1 MRKEGRLSCGERGM
15 EVTRWPM
22 LAMEER
28 MLAEWSHLGLVIPR
42 LVLLGE
48 AERTKLFEAKEW

>member
-22 LAMEER
+22 LATEER
-28 MLAEWSHLGLVIPR
+28 TLAEWSHLRLVIPR
-42 LVLLGE
+42 LELLGE
-48 AERTKLFEAKEW
+48 GERTKLLEAREW